1 MRQGANVAL
10 DVGVAEVAPLHRV
23 HATGAYQYRIVPT
36 PLGGFTKRLFDIV
49 VASAAL
55 LVLALPL
62 FLVAILI
69 RIESPGPALF
79 RQRRTGFR
87 GRSFSVLKFR
97 TMRTM
102 EDGPH
107 ITQARPNDA
116 RVTLLGRVLRKTSI
130 DELPQLLNVLVGNMS
145 LVGPR
150 PHAVCHDRAFFL
162 VDRQYV
168 LRFVARPGIT
178 GAAQVNGA
186 RGVTETAEQI
196 ERRLD
201 FDLDYVSDW
210 SLRRDVGILLMT
222 VRVLLGD
229 KNAC

>member
-1 MRQGANVAL
+1 MRHCADLVL
-10 DVGVAEVAPLHRV
+10 DVRDAYVAPLHRV
-23 HATGAYQYRIVPT
+23 HAAGPYQYRLVSRPV
-36 PLGGFTKRLFDIV
+36 GGFTKRMFDIA
-49 VASAAL
+49 VASA
-55 LVLALPL
+55 VLAAAALPL
-62 FLVAILI
+62 LLIALLI
-69 RIESPGPALF
+69 RVESPGPALF

-102 EDGPH
+102 EDGAH
-107 ITQARPNDA
+107 VTQARPNDA
-116 RVTLLGRVLRKTSI
+116 RVTAVGRVLRKTSI

-168 LRFVARPGIT
+168 LRFIARPGIT

-186 RGVTETAEQI
+186 RGVTETPEQI

-201 FDLDYVSDW
+201 FDLDYVNNW
-210 SLRRDVGILLMT
+210 SMRRDVHILLKT
-222 VRVLLGD
+222 AHLLFGD